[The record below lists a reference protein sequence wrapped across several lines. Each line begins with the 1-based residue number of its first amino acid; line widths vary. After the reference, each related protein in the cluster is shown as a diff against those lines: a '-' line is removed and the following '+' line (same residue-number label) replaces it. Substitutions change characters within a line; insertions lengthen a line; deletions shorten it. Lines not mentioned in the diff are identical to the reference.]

1 MKVTLQAIIQ
11 TVLLTIFTVTA
22 TLGMLLIAS
31 YPTPYQITVPWQPEQ
46 KIQISQQLAI
56 PLLIIALIAIVL
68 YRRFIKP

>member
-11 TVLLTIFTVTA
+11 TVLLIIFTVTA

-56 PLLIIALIAIVL
+56 PLLIITLIAIVL